1 MSKKTNTFV
10 IVTLAAFMAGVLC
23 LGMCFVTYAE
33 GHERGMENAALQPS
47 GAPCWGDILME
58 DYVLDVVDETDFWEV
73 CDSTAFSVYEENT
86 SEWYLA
92 VCLEFARIYK

>member
-1 MSKKTNTFV
+1 MKTLRIVLTLIACACMCV
-10 IVTLAAFMAGVLC
+10 ISY
-23 LGMCFVTYAE
+23 TYGYE
-33 GHERGMENAALQPS
+33 HCQSENQERSDIVPEQR
-47 GAPCWGDILME
+47 CWGDILME

-73 CDSTAFSVYEENT
+73 CDSTAFSIYEENT